1 MADTPDPIPD
11 PLNAVA
17 AGKMPAVSL
26 PPIVGQQTTPQ
37 ADFVISNFNNLGK
50 YNLAYHEFSS
60 GKDQGLSV
68 VYNPKLVNP
77 KELDKAHA
85 DGKLFEKA
93 PLVPPPTV
101 LPQQAGGP
109 SGAPQPSQ
117 PQAPSQPS
125 APTPEQA
132 PTPPDAPQL
141 PNQPPLAN
149 VKVPVDRRA
158 QSARLQNIKVPGPNQ
173 PNPVGNQLSKR
184 AI

>member
-50 YNLAYHEFSS
+50 YNLSYHEFSS

-109 SGAPQPSQ
+109 SGAPQP
-117 PQAPSQPS
+117 
-125 APTPEQA
+125 
-132 PTPPDAPQL
+132 
-141 PNQPPLAN
+141 NQPPLAN